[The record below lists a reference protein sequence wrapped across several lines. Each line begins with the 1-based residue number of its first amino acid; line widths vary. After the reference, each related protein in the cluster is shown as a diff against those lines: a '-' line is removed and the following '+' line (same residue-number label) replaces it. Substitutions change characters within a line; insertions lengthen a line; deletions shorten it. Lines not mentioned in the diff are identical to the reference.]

1 MVRILIG
8 SVLIGYSIAE
18 PLGCIDILNKA
29 EEFRLYG
36 GCFTILYIGIIL
48 GFAWINIK
56 EYRFL
61 NEEFGG
67 KQGPAQ
73 KVLYIGIIY
82 ISSFVIR
89 FVYNII
95 ALSDPSALLALQT
108 SGCTDGNPGWAI
120 LQFCLHFF
128 GEVLPLCLLFYLQ
141 ISVTKLQ
148 RTSSVNFRE

>member
-1 MVRILIG
+1 MVHVLCG
-8 SVLIGYSIAE
+8 LLLIGYSIAE
-18 PLGCIDILNKA
+18 PLGCINVLNKA
-29 EEFRLYG
+29 MEFRLYG
-36 GCFTILYIGIIL
+36 GCFTILYIVIVC

-82 ISSFVIR
+82 TSSFVIR
-89 FVYNII
+89 SVYNII

-108 SGCTDGNPGWAI
+108 SGCADGNSGWAI

-141 ISVTKLQ
+141 ISVTKLT
-148 RTSSVNFRE
+148 RTSSLN